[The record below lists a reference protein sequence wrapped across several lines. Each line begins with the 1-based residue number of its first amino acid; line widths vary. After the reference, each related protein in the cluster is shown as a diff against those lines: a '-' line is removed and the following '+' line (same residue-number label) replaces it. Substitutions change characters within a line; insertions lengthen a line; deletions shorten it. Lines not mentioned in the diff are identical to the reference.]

1 MAWQEEDE
9 HNFLGAN
16 EARQALVTF
25 VLDFIQ
31 QKDRLVVE
39 LGAGVETLD
48 IITTAITVVEEED
61 KFLGA
66 VDITVELRDS
76 IRALMK
82 LEVFLRELQ

>member
-25 VLDFIQ
+25 VQ